1 MLASKPV
8 TTSSVRPSRRHQR
21 RHAPRRPLP
30 QFDDLIKD
38 RFHLSPNAGAEATEE
53 LLTSLRW
60 RDAAGGAGEELREAP
75 LLGNGEERRQ
85 HIQVVELQ
93 W

>member
-1 MLASKPV
+1 MPASKPV

-53 LLTSLRW
+53 LLTAS
-60 RDAAGGAGEELREAP
+60 GGATLRVVRARSFVK
-75 LLGNGEERRQ
+75 LRSSATERRQ